1 MMKKFLLLVFAFL
14 TFSAIAQRSGYQPF
28 PDSNATWN
36 MHYLFYCMSGGIA
49 DEQYS
54 ITMTGDT
61 MINSLV
67 YHKLKTPYIQG
78 TITGGCTSSIS
89 AGYKGA
95 IRQDIA
101 DRKVY
106 IIPPGSSAEQLLY
119 DFTMQVGD
127 SVKGYLESFF
137 YGKDVVES
145 IDSIFTGSRYLK
157 RWYINHCYHIYFIEG
172 IGSTYGLL
180 EFSPGCVTD
189 LWDINLTCFQQNGQ
203 TLYPDAATDC
213 RLITS
218 VDYIVKDSNPVKVF
232 PNPSNGCF
240 TIEFEKPLNI
250 REIRLTG
257 LPGNVILQQIINNQ
271 AKIKLNDLPAG
282 IYFLTTIGK
291 EGRTTTTK
299 IVIN

>member
-1 MMKKFLLLVFAFL
+1 MKKLLLLISAFL
-14 TFSAIAQRSGYQPF
+14 TLSATAQRSGYQPF
-28 PDSNATWN
+28 PDSNCTWN
-36 MHYLFYCMSGGIA
+36 MHYLFYCMSGGIT

-61 MINSLV
+61 VINSLV

-95 IRQDIA
+95 IRQNIA

-106 IIPPGSSAEQLLY
+106 IISPGASAEQLLY

-127 SVKGYLESFF
+127 SVKGYIESFN
-137 YGKDVVES
+137 GKDVVES
-145 IDSIFTGSRYLK
+145 IDSVFTGSRYLK
-157 RWYINHCYHIYFIEG
+157 RWYINHCYNIYFIEG
-172 IGSTYGLL
+172 IGSTYGLI

-203 TLYPDAATDC
+203 TLYPDTTMDC

-218 VDYIVKDSNPVKVF
+218 VNSIIKESNSVKVY
-232 PNPSNGCF
+232 PNPSNGSF
-240 TIEFEKPLNI
+240 TVEFEEPQNF

-257 LPGNVILQQIINNQ
+257 LPGNVILRQQINNQ
-271 AKIKLNDLPAG
+271 VKIKLNDLPAG
-282 IYFLTTIGK
+282 IYFLTVIGK
-291 EGRTTTTK
+291 DDRTTTTK
-299 IVIN
+299 IVSN